1 MNESRVVELSEDSEN
16 AFSDTDSEFERILNE
31 NEPKQEN
38 KPNKPNK
45 PNQGSQ
51 PNQLPRLD
59 DSIKLLRSNHLDDHY
74 GDNSSFLKFTS
85 STHHRIDYNELS
97 KYIYPINFELRDYQY
112 NIVRKAFYDNLLV
125 ALPTGLGKTF
135 IASTVILNFGRWF
148 PDSKLIFMAPT
159 RPLVAQQL
167 KACCSIAGVPATKV
181 AILLDKSRKNRQQ
194 IWDSKLVFFTTPQV
208 VENDLASGVLHPKS
222 IALLVIDEAHRAR
235 GNYAYHNVV
244 KFLNRFNNSY
254 RIIALTATPAS
265 DIEGVQEIIDNLLI
279 SKVEVRTENSI
290 DIIKYMKRKRLVRR
304 IVPTSNNIETLI
316 NYLSEA
322 IAPVLK
328 TANDRKVLD
337 ITVPLK
343 INFYQCMEA
352 SRKIAMN
359 PSIPEALKW
368 SNVSILQLLGI
379 AGQCLRKLNFYGIK
393 SFHSYFSEKYLEFTT
408 KHNAKKLKNKA
419 SASFYLHPAIPE
431 LLKETERILNM
442 ERYSHPK
449 MEVLME
455 ELEEFFTINNN
466 NDSRVIIFTEF
477 RESALEIVQLIEK
490 SAEEASSGVIH
501 DLKPHIFIGQSK
513 EKEKF
518 DEAKYLSKLK
528 RPKKSKSS
536 DVEEPRN
543 TNRTSS
549 EDAQTK
555 GMNQKL
561 QKQII
566 KQFKDGVFNILVAT
580 SIGEEGL
587 DIGEVDLIICYDSTA
602 SPIKNIQRM
611 GRTGRKRE
619 GKVVLL
625 FSGNE
630 ESKFDKAMG
639 GYEYIQQH
647 IMKGELI
654 KLAHSNRMLPADFE
668 PEVVQQIIEMP
679 NENLELK
686 QVEDEDEIIKI
697 ATQYM
702 LKTTSDKRKNSKPQK
717 KAAKK
722 FFVPDNVELS
732 FRSVKSMLKGNTQS
746 TQSQTNSKKTSD
758 SSSQERSVLESIL
771 YSDEDDDFDAD
782 ELTLPST
789 DNINSSNVNNSSTYP
804 TSSAEISTFEHTCT
818 PSETKKRRLLDD
830 IITLAPKIESTSD
843 TISHTNKRPQ
853 VRSAPKYMRI
863 EPSHHMNKSGEM
875 LVVPRRKTLGAKRVR
890 NGSIGITDLLKD
902 CQARKLVSN
911 EVITIEDDAIIDIPS
926 YIPMLALD
934 SDQGLK
940 KEELHIDDG
949 EKHLQNS
956 EKHSHNEKH
965 LENREKH
972 SDNREKHL
980 HSEKHSHNEKRIHS
994 GKHIHYEKYLHNENI
1009 NNDSNL
1015 YNENPFH
1022 DDLHIDDDETSCERR
1037 LEDDEKHL
1045 YDRGSAINDE
1055 EVRLGEDDD
1064 MFDDGLDEELALIS
1078 SNTISMYG
1086 ESVKGTQMSQ
1096 QSQII
1101 SDTESLYKNEFEP
1114 RDGLLNDDQKMELYT
1129 SYFSCVPVTNGK
1141 FDPYESLQ
1149 GENDEAKGVIGHSKV
1164 TNGYKNLLEFNSKI
1178 NDFDAKILISRYNN
1192 LTSLSKTS

>member
-1 MNESRVVELSEDSEN
+1 MNGSRVVELSEDSDN

-31 NEPKQEN
+31 NEPKQAN
-38 KPNKPNK
+38 KPYKLNQSNQEIQSNQETQLHDSNK
-45 PNQGSQ
+45 
-51 PNQLPRLD
+51 L
-59 DSIKLLRSNHLDDHY
+59 ISNHLHDQF
-74 GDNSSFLKFTS
+74 GDNSSSLKSTS
-85 STHHRIDYNELS
+85 STHHRIDYNQLS

-208 VENDLASGVLHPKS
+208 VENDLASGLLHPKS

-316 NYLSEA
+316 DYLSEA

-352 SRKIAMN
+352 SRRVAMN
-359 PSIPEALKW
+359 RSIPEALKW

-379 AGQCLRKLNFYGIK
+379 VGQCLRKLNFYGIK

-419 SASFYLHPAIPE
+419 SASFYLHPAIPQ

-466 NDSRVIIFTEF
+466 SDSRVIIFTEF

-528 RPKKSKSS
+528 RPKKAKSS

-566 KQFKDGVFNILVAT
+566 KQFKEGVFNILVAT

-654 KLAHSNRMLPADFE
+654 NLAHSNRMLPGDFE

-679 NENLELK
+679 EENLELK

-702 LKTTSDKRKNSKPQK
+702 LKTSDKRKNSKPQK
-717 KAAKK
+717 KAEKK

-732 FRSVKSMLKGNTQS
+732 FRSVKSMLKDNTQS

-771 YSDEDDDFDAD
+771 DSDEDDDFDAD

-789 DNINSSNVNNSSTYP
+789 DNVNSPNVNNSLSYP
-804 TSSAEISTFEHTCT
+804 TSSAEISTIEHTCT
-818 PSETKKRRLLDD
+818 PSETKKRRLLED
-830 IITLAPKIESTSD
+830 IITLAPKIELTSD
-843 TISHTNKRPQ
+843 TLSHTNKRPR
-853 VRSAPKYMRI
+853 VRSAPKYLKM

-875 LVVPRRKTLGAKRVR
+875 LVVPRKKTLGAKRVR
-890 NGSIGITDLLKD
+890 TGTIGITDLLKD

-911 EVITIEDDAIIDIPS
+911 EVITIEDDAILDIPS

-949 EKHLQNS
+949 EKQLEDSENHSHNEKHLYNR

-965 LENREKH
+965 T
-972 SDNREKHL
+972 
-980 HSEKHSHNEKRIHS
+980 HND
-994 GKHIHYEKYLHNENI
+994 YLHNENLH
-1009 NNDSNL
+1009 NDS
-1015 YNENPFH
+1015 
-1022 DDLHIDDDETSCERR
+1022 I
-1037 LEDDEKHL
+1037 
-1045 YDRGSAINDE
+1045 
-1055 EVRLGEDDD
+1055 
-1064 MFDDGLDEELALIS
+1064 LD
-1078 SNTISMYG
+1078 N
-1086 ESVKGTQMSQ
+1086 
-1096 QSQII
+1096 
-1101 SDTESLYKNEFEP
+1101 
-1114 RDGLLNDDQKMELYT
+1114 
-1129 SYFSCVPVTNGK
+1129 
-1141 FDPYESLQ
+1141 
-1149 GENDEAKGVIGHSKV
+1149 
-1164 TNGYKNLLEFNSKI
+1164 
-1178 NDFDAKILISRYNN
+1178 
-1192 LTSLSKTS
+1192 